1 MVVILFLLLL
11 NMIETAQIIGL
22 SFILLILT
30 QLINYQGRDL
40 TMDITTF
47 MQEVKGAEVEVKLE
61 RFPEPFVVKAIS
73 ERENDRL
80 KKSATDKRRVKG
92 GRIESD
98 FNTDKYT
105 DLLVA
110 QCVVTPDLNNAELQ
124 EFYGTHGDPAE
135 TLKAMLMA
143 GEYSQIQEQLLDIN
157 GFGETDDELVEEVK
171 N

>member
-1 MVVILFLLLL
+1 MIAFLLLL
-11 NMIETAQIIGL
+11 ILAINRTAQIIGL

-40 TMDITTF
+40 FMDISTF

-61 RFPEPFVVKAIS
+61 RFPEPFVVKAIP

-80 KKSATDKRRVKG
+80 RKLATDKRRAKG
-92 GRIESD
+92 GRLENE

-110 QCVVTPDLNNAELQ
+110 SCVVSPDLNNSELQ
-124 EFYGTHGDPAE
+124 EYYGTQGDPAE
-135 TLKAMLMA
+135 TLKTMLLA
-143 GEYSQIQEQLLDIN
+143 GEYAKIQEELLNIN
-157 GFGETDDELVEEVK
+157 GFGETDDELVDEVK